1 MSQRR
6 LYHSPPHMSGL
17 ELEYIAD
24 AIRSNWVAPVGP
36 QLDEFERLFVQR
48 IGTQHAVA
56 VTTGTAAIHLA
67 LRYLDLQRGDEVVC
81 SSFTFCA
88 SANPIMYEQATPVF
102 IDSDKISWNM
112 DPNLLEEE
120 LSECA
125 KKGRLPRAL
134 IVVDILGQSADMDAI
149 VSIAS
154 QYEIPVIEDAAEAL
168 GGMYKERSVGTAGWA
183 STFSFNGNKVITT
196 SGGGMLCSDDEG
208 LIEQARFLATQARDP
223 APYYEHSKIG
233 FNYRLSNLLAAVGIA
248 QLKVLDERV
257 NKRRSIFEFYK
268 ERLGILPGITMM
280 PIAEYGVPNYWLSV
294 IQVDASSCG
303 ATAEDI
309 RLRLEADNIE
319 SRRVWKPMHCQPV
332 FKDCRM
338 RGGDVAE
345 ELFETGLCLPS
356 GTAMNEDDLERVVV
370 PIEQVARGE

>member
-1 MSQRR
+1 MSQPR

-17 ELEYIAD
+17 ELEHITD
-24 AIRSNWVAPVGP
+24 AIQSNWVAPVGP
-36 QLDEFERLFVQR
+36 HLDKFEQLFVER

-67 LRYLDLQRGDEVVC
+67 LRSLDLQLGDEVIC

-88 SANPIMYEQATPVF
+88 SANPITYEQATPVF
-102 IDSDKISWNM
+102 IDSDRISWNM

-120 LSECA
+120 LLECA
-125 KKGRLPRAL
+125 KNGRLPRAV

-149 VSIAS
+149 VKIAS

-168 GGMYKERSVGTAGWA
+168 GGTYKGRSVGTAGWS

-196 SGGGMLCSDDEG
+196 SGGGMLCSDDKA

-223 APYYEHSKIG
+223 APHYEHSKIG

-248 QLKVLDERV
+248 QLQVLDERV
-257 NKRRSIFEFYK
+257 KKRRSIFEFYQD
-268 ERLGILPGITMM
+268 RLGILPGITMM
-280 PIAEYGVPNYWLSV
+280 PIADYAESNYWLTV
-294 IQVDASSCG
+294 IQVDATTFG

-309 RLRLEADNIE
+309 RQRLEVDNVE

-332 FKDCRM
+332 FKGCRI

-345 ELFETGLCLPS
+345 DLFQTGLCLPS
-356 GTAMNEDDLERVVV
+356 GTAMNNGDLERVVG
-370 PIEQVARGE
+370 PIEKMAQKK